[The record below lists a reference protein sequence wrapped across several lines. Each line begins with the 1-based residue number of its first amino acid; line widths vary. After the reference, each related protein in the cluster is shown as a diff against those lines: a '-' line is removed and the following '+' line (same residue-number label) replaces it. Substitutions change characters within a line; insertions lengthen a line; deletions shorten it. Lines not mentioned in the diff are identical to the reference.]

1 MMDPGFRLR
10 QIRERL
16 GLTYRDVQRATLSL
30 SRLHARPNFTIHISR
45 LADIE
50 NAGVVPSLHK
60 LYALAVIY
68 HVNPL
73 EISSWYQIPLDGFL
87 RDAISFGAP
96 RTHLMASSASLQ
108 SPGKIESQVFPDGT
122 AFWPETP
129 PSATASIAC

>member
-60 LYALAVIY
+60 LYALADLPCEPSR
-68 HVNPL
+68 NL
-73 EISSWYQIPLDGFL
+73 ELVPNSAGWIPA
-87 RDAISFGAP
+87 RC
-96 RTHLMASSASLQ
+96 SLFRCPANTFDVVFRFFAK
-108 SPGKIESQVFPDGT
+108 SRENRVPGLSGWHGLSGPKRRQVRRH
-122 AFWPETP
+122 
-129 PSATASIAC
+129 